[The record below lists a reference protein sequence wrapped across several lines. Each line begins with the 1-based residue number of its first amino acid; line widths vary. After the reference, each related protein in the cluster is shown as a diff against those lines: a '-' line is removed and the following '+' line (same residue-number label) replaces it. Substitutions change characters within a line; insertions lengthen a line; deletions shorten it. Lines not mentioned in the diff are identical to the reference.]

1 MTMSASDFRKAC
13 QDLAVREYGRHQA
26 RIDAI
31 ETQRALE
38 KYGAPQPRQN
48 ERLRQV
54 DAKIAELQKQQQ
66 DPGVACKLAALEEI
80 RKEIA

>member
-1 MTMSASDFRKAC
+1 MSAAQFRQAC

-38 KYGAPQPRQN
+38 KFGAQPPRQN
-48 ERLRQV
+48 ERLRQI

-66 DPGVACKLAALEEI
+66 DPGVARKLAALEEI